1 MSGPLH
7 GLRILDFTSLL
18 PGPYAT
24 MTLADLGADVL
35 RIISGSH
42 PDLAGFMPPII
53 GDTGISAAAAYLQ
66 RNKRCIS
73 LNLKDE
79 RAVKIVHRLI
89 DGYDI
94 LMEQFRPGVMAGFG
108 LDYGSLKSVK
118 PTLIYCSLT
127 GYGQTGP
134 LRDRAGHDINYVA
147 RSGILSYSGRRD
159 GAPAPCGMQIADIAA
174 GSSNAVIGI
183 LAAVIFR
190 SSSGAGQHI
199 DISMTDGMTAFN
211 AMYGACFLTDGRNP
225 RPEGTL
231 LNGGSIYDVYETSD
245 GGFISVGA
253 IEPGFFVKFCGI
265 IGRPDLAPGGVCPPD
280 VFEVKEQ
287 IKAIFKSRTRAE
299 WEDAFRDADAC
310 VEPVLDLS
318 EALGSEHAGDRGLVI
333 EVPLTDGTMVKQLA
347 NPVKFSESMPEY
359 RSAGVTRG
367 IHTREVLEEF
377 GYSAAEIEVFEKE
390 GVLS

>member
-1 MSGPLH
+1 
-7 GLRILDFTSLL
+7 
-18 PGPYAT
+18 